1 MQPYQPEQPEQPEQ
15 PTVVYAVTNNQK
27 GNKTNNLRDAQ
38 STNANLIQTYQND
51 ELVIVNSVSDDGLWY
66 DVTVVRDGNRG
77 YMRDYLLTQISEA
90 DALKRI
96 DEINAGQTTPPSEET
111 QTPAGE
117 ETQTP
122 TGEETQTPTGE
133 ETPKPAPEQM
143 TFPAYGITVDTAATI
158 LLRDTP
164 DGAIPQTGALK
175 QINNPTPVRISG
187 QETGANDQIW
197 YLVENLTNG
206 DAGYTE
212 AYNVRVVSEQEAM
225 DAVKTPEPTIAPIE
239 TPTPEPTEEPTISVP
254 EEFASKMID
263 MVTRR
268 KGEMVSMETQGDRVN
283 IEFDMPSRGIIGL
296 RTNVLTASQGEA
308 IMAHR
313 FKEYQPYK
321 GEIPRRTN
329 GSMIAMESGAAIASA
344 IDKLQGRG

>member
-1 MQPYQPEQPEQPEQ
+1 M
-15 PTVVYAVTNNQK
+15 VYAVTNNQK

-197 YLVENLTNG
+197 YLVENLNNG

-212 AYNVRVVSEQEAM
+212 AYNVRIVSEQEAM

-239 TPTPEPTEEPTISVP
+239 TPTPEPTE
-254 EEFASKMID
+254 
-263 MVTRR
+263 
-268 KGEMVSMETQGDRVN
+268 
-283 IEFDMPSRGIIGL
+283 
-296 RTNVLTASQGEA
+296 
-308 IMAHR
+308 
-313 FKEYQPYK
+313 
-321 GEIPRRTN
+321 
-329 GSMIAMESGAAIASA
+329 
-344 IDKLQGRG
+344 

>member
-1 MQPYQPEQPEQPEQ
+1 M
-15 PTVVYAVTNNQK
+15 VYAVTNNQK

-117 ETQTP
+117 ET
-122 TGEETQTPTGE
+122 
-133 ETPKPAPEQM
+133 PKPAPEQM

-197 YLVENLTNG
+197 YLVENLNNG

-212 AYNVRVVSEQEAM
+212 AYNVRIVSEQEAM

-239 TPTPEPTEEPTISVP
+239 TPTPKPTEEPTP
-254 EEFASKMID
+254 DPTPAPGQQEKTE
-263 MVTRR
+263 
-268 KGEMVSMETQGDRVN
+268 GQGDQAGYYAGCQV
-283 IEFDMPSRGIIGL
+283 
-296 RTNVLTASQGEA
+296 
-308 IMAHR
+308 
-313 FKEYQPYK
+313 
-321 GEIPRRTN
+321 
-329 GSMIAMESGAAIASA
+329 
-344 IDKLQGRG
+344 